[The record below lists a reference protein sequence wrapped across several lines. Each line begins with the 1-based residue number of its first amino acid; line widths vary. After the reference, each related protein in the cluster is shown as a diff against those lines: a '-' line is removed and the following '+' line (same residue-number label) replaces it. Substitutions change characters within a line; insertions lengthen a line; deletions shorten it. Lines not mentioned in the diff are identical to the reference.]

1 MLHGELVAHRGYPR
15 YYPENSLA
23 GIRAAVASGARYV
36 EVDVQLSRD
45 GVPVLFH
52 DRDLQRL
59 CHRPGAIH
67 DYTWA
72 QLQTFDVYAGSDLTR
87 LSRAPLAALSDLLT
101 LIPTMPEVRFFIE
114 LKRVA
119 FEQMGIEPVLGAVLP
134 MLQPVAGQCCV
145 ISYQLDAL
153 KQVRDSTTLPIG
165 AVIDNWSER
174 EAPVLIELRS
184 DYLFCNL
191 KSLPEQ
197 GPLQWTDARLAV
209 VERVDPQQARQLL
222 ARGVD
227 LVETFAIGEMRQA
240 LGLGDGQRV
249 DCDVLIIGGG
259 IQGVGVAQAAAACG
273 YRTQVLE
280 QSDLAAATSSRS
292 SKLIHGGLRYLESGQ
307 FTLVRKSLQERRI
320 LLDIAPELVQLV
332 PFYIPVYRYSTRG
345 PWTLRAGLSLY
356 ALLGGLDRQAR
367 FRRLSRARWPQLDGL
382 QQQSLHSVFRYWDAR
397 TDDAALT
404 RAVMASAQSLG
415 AQLHCPARFVSAQAQ
430 SDQVTVRYQQDGQM
444 QEITTR
450 VLINA
455 AGPWVDQILDG
466 VSPPPRREAFDLVQ
480 GTHIVVADPAPSGV
494 FYVESPQ
501 DGRAVFVMPWH
512 GRTLIGT
519 TETAYTGDPAAVTPL
534 ASEIDYLQRIYRH
547 YFPASDATVVDSFA
561 GLRVLP
567 RSDSS
572 LFDRPRDTLI
582 ETSLPRV
589 VSLYGGKLTG
599 YRATA
604 QDVMQ
609 ILRRWLPE
617 PAQCLDTAQLPL
629 EQVRVTSDE

>member
-1 MLHGELVAHRGYPR
+1 MSHDDLVAHRGYPR
-15 YYPENSLA
+15 HYPENSLA
-23 GIRAAVASGARYV
+23 GIQAALASGARYV

-45 GVPVLFH
+45 GVPVLCH

-67 DYTWA
+67 DYTWS
-72 QLQTFDVYAGSDLTR
+72 QLQTFEVHTDSDVPR
-87 LSRAPLAALSDLLT
+87 LSRAPLAALSDLVT
-101 LIPTMPEVRFFIE
+101 VIPTMPGVRFFIE

-119 FEQMGIEPVLGAVLP
+119 FEQSGIEPVLEAVLP
-134 MLQPVAGQCCV
+134 ILQPVAGQCCV
-145 ISYQLDAL
+145 ISYQLAAL
-153 KQVRDSTTLPIG
+153 KRVRERTTLPIG
-165 AVIDNWSER
+165 AVIDDWSEH
-174 EAPVLIELRS
+174 EAPALVELHS

-191 KSLPEQ
+191 ESLPEH
-197 GPLQWTDARLAV
+197 GPLQRTGAQLAV
-209 VERVDPQQARQLL
+209 FETVDPQQARQLL

-240 LGLGDGQRV
+240 LERGDDQGV
-249 DCDVLIIGGG
+249 DCDVLIVGGG

-273 YRTQVLE
+273 YDVRLLE
-280 QSDLAAATSSRS
+280 QTDLAAATSSRS

-307 FTLVRKSLQERRI
+307 FALVRKSLQERRI
-320 LLDIAPELVQLV
+320 LLKIAPDLVRLV
-332 PFYIPVYRYSTRG
+332 PFYIPVYHHSSRG

-367 FRRLSRARWPQLDGL
+367 FRRLSRTRWPQLDGL
-382 QQQSLHSVFRYWDAR
+382 QQQSLRCVFRYWDAR

-404 RAVMASAQSLG
+404 RAVMASARALG
-415 AQLHCPARFVSAQAQ
+415 AQLQCPARFVSAQAQ
-430 SDQVTVRYQQDGQM
+430 TDQVTVRFQHKGQI
-444 QEITTR
+444 QELTTR

-455 AGPWVDQILDG
+455 AGPWVDQVLDG
-466 VSPPPRREAFDLVQ
+466 VTPAPQRRAFDLVQ

-519 TETAYTGDPAAVTPL
+519 TETAYTGDPAAVAPQ

-567 RSDSS
+567 RSESS
-572 LFDRPRDTLI
+572 LFNRPRDTLI
-582 ETSLPRV
+582 DVSLPRV

-604 QDVMQ
+604 QDVMHA
-609 ILRRWLPE
+609 LRRWLPE
-617 PAQCLDTAQLPL
+617 PRRCQDTAQLPL
-629 EQVRVTSDE
+629 EQVRGTRDE

>member
-1 MLHGELVAHRGYPR
+1 MSDGKLVAHRGYPHH
-15 YYPENSLA
+15 YPENSLA
-23 GIRAAVASGARYV
+23 GIQAALATGARYV

-52 DRDLQRL
+52 DRELLRL
-59 CHRPGAIH
+59 CHHPGAIH
-67 DYTWA
+67 DYTWS
-72 QLQTFDVYAGSDLTR
+72 QLQALDVHATGDSPR
-87 LSRAPLAALSDLLT
+87 LSHAPLVALSDLVAI
-101 LIPTMPEVRFFIE
+101 IPTMPGVRFFIE

-119 FEQMGIEPVLGAVLP
+119 FEQMGIEPVLEAVLP
-134 MLQPVAGQCCV
+134 MLQPVAEQCCV

-153 KQVRDSTTLPIG
+153 KQVRERTTLPIG
-165 AVIDNWSER
+165 AVIDKWAER
-174 EAPVLIELRS
+174 EAPAIVELHS

-191 KSLPEQ
+191 ESLPEH
-197 GPLQWTDARLAV
+197 GPLQLGDTQLAV
-209 VERVDPQQARQLL
+209 FESVDPQQARQLL

-240 LGLGDGQRV
+240 LAPGDSQGV

-280 QSDLAAATSSRS
+280 QSELAAATSSRS

-320 LLDIAPELVQLV
+320 LLDIAPELVRLV
-332 PFYIPVYRYSTRG
+332 PFYIPVYRHSTRG

-367 FRRLSRARWPQLDGL
+367 FRRISRTRWPQLDGL
-382 QQQSLHSVFRYWDAR
+382 QQQSLRSVFRYWDAQ

-404 RAVMASAQSLG
+404 RAVMASARSLG
-415 AQLHCPARFVSAQAQ
+415 AQLHCPARFVSAQA
-430 SDQVTVRYQQDGQM
+430 DTEQVTVHFQQDGQM
-444 QEITTR
+444 RTITTR

-455 AGPWVDQILDG
+455 AGPWVGQVLEG
-466 VSPPPRREAFDLVQ
+466 MHPLPQRRAFDLVQ

-519 TETAYTGDPAAVTPL
+519 TETAYTGDPAAVAPQ
-534 ASEIDYLQRIYRH
+534 ASEIDYLRRIYRH
-547 YFPASDATVVDSFA
+547 YFPAAEASVVESFA

-567 RSDSS
+567 HSKSS

-582 ETSLPRV
+582 DTSLPRV

-604 QDVMQ
+604 QAVMHT
-609 ILRRWLPE
+609 LRRWLPE
-617 PAQCLDTAQLPL
+617 QARCQDTAQLPL
-629 EQVRVTSDE
+629 EQVRGTSDE